1 MEIKTLL
8 LIIGALTNIIVS
20 PIILFKIIVKYQLE
34 YCLSFLDYIKLIGTL
49 FLGTCST
56 VTAIYLLTI
65 ILETL

>member
-20 PIILFKIIVKYQLE
+20 PIITFKLILKYQLE
-34 YCLSFLDYIKLIGTL
+34 YSLSFLDYIKLIGTL